1 MSTPRL
7 IAERRQ
13 LGRRLLLSAPAM
25 LTLLVF
31 MLLPLGI
38 MFVVSILQ
46 SGDYGG
52 VKWGEYSLEAYR
64 NFFYERDLDET
75 LVFNTDYLEIFQR
88 SFWLSILTTA
98 GCLLI
103 GFPTALY
110 LALQTERKRNL
121 LLFLVTVPFWTNL
134 LVRAYAW
141 MLLLRNGG
149 LVDEGLQGLGITE
162 QGLGLL
168 YTNNAVTIG
177 LLYTY
182 LPFMVLPI
190 YTSLEK
196 LDWRLVEAAFDLG
209 ANRFQ
214 ALKRIIVPLAMPGIV
229 AGSILVFI
237 PSLGNYIIPELLG
250 GGKTLMI
257 GNLIQ
262 LQFGSSHNWP
272 LGAALSFALLSFV
285 LLAMLVYSMR
295 FKPGNAGGHP

>member
-162 QGLGLL
+162 HGLGLL

-285 LLAMLVYSMR
+285 LLAMLVYSVR